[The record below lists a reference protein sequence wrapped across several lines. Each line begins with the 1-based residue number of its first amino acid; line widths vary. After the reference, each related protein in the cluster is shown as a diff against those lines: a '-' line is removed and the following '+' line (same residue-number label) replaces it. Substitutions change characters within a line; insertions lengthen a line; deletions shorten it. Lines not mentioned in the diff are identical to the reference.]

1 MQLHSQWFSD
11 NYLVWSHAWWHTD
24 HSWQWFIMFF
34 YCPVDVISQYY
45 MWNHDSLPAPFEQ
58 HVLCV
63 HGKYEH
69 VCQALWCLW
78 KPFFFRRGGHW
89 HERCATPD
97 AELCLSWRREAQS
110 ERMQPKEGEGI
121 LWPLMMCTLLF
132 VTPPPFLSHFSS
144 STTGLL
150 LLTKTIIIQLK
161 RSCSCKWSWNKIS
174 VFAEVFKLNENCKCC
189 LGKLKH

>member
-1 MQLHSQWFSD
+1 MFWTAVWQILNHTNMWIQQNSLLPQHHPIIFFSLPSSPHCISSYLICTKPFQSHFCLVILVQSVQLHSQWFSD
-11 NYLVWSHAWWHTD
+11 NYLVWSDVWWLTD

-34 YCPVDVISQYY
+34 YCPVDVISLYY

-69 VCQALWCLW
+69 VYQTLWCLW
-78 KPFFFRRGGHW
+78 NPFSFRRGGHW

-121 LWPLMMCTLLF
+121 LW
-132 VTPPPFLSHFSS
+132 LS
-144 STTGLL
+144 
-150 LLTKTIIIQLK
+150 
-161 RSCSCKWSWNKIS
+161 
-174 VFAEVFKLNENCKCC
+174 
-189 LGKLKH
+189 